1 MTETQKKEK
10 ERREELRYT
19 VLSYFEQ
26 LDVTYKYI
34 AIKKMYDLTEQMKEE
49 RRRAEDIANGRN
61 IVRMSDFKRKKG
73 ISPCQ

>member
-1 MTETQKKEK
+1 MTELQKKEK

-26 LDVTYKYI
+26 LDDTYKYI
-34 AIKKMYDLTEQMKEE
+34 AISKMYDLTEQMKENRKME
-49 RRRAEDIANGRN
+49 EDAEHGRN
-61 IVRMSDFKRKKG
+61 IVKMSDFKRKKG